1 MEPILRAVLT
11 YGFLLFMVRVAGKR
25 SLADTTPFD
34 LVLLL
39 IISEAAQQGMVG
51 NDYSLTN
58 SFIIVATLVLL
69 DVSISFVKQRWAFV
83 DRWVD
88 GVAVV
93 LVRDGK
99 PLKDRMDKER
109 IDEQDIM
116 EAARELQGI
125 ERMEQIKY
133 AVLERSFR
141 SDFARVDILSLPP
154 L

>member
-11 YGFLLFMVRVAGKR
+11 YVFLLLMVRVAGKR

-69 DVSISFVKQRWAFV
+69 DVSISFVKQKWAFV

-109 IDEQDIM
+109 IDEQDVM

-133 AVLERSFR
+133 AVLERNGHIS
-141 SDFARVDILSLPP
+141 IIPK
-154 L
+154 

>member
-133 AVLERSFR
+133 AVLERNGHISI
-141 SDFARVDILSLPP
+141 VPK
-154 L
+154 

>member
-11 YGFLLFMVRVAGKR
+11 YVFLLFMVRVAGKR

-133 AVLERSFR
+133 AVLERNGHISI
-141 SDFARVDILSLPP
+141 VPK
-154 L
+154 

>member
-11 YGFLLFMVRVAGKR
+11 YVFLLFMVRVAGKR

-39 IISEAAQQGMVG
+39 IISEAVQQGMVG

-109 IDEQDIM
+109 IDEQDVM

-133 AVLERSFR
+133 AVLERNGHISIVPR
-141 SDFARVDILSLPP
+141 
-154 L
+154 

>member
-1 MEPILRAVLT
+1 MEPVLRAILT
-11 YGFLLFMVRVAGKR
+11 YSFLLLIVRVTGKR

-58 SFIIVATLVLL
+58 SFIIITTLALL
-69 DVSISFVKQRWAFV
+69 DISMSFVKQRWGFM
-83 DRWVD
+83 DRWID

-93 LVRDGK
+93 LVQDGK
-99 PLKDRMDKER
+99 PLGDRMNKER
-109 IDEQDIM
+109 IDEHDIM

-125 ERMEQIKY
+125 ERMDQIKY
-133 AVLERSFR
+133 AVLERNGHIS
-141 SDFARVDILSLPP
+141 VIPK
-154 L
+154 